1 MAAAQKAKCDSKT
14 EKQQDL
20 KVQHALGMKVGRV
33 KLFHHVANPGRAQIL
48 EYMLVK
54 TDPIWIQNGRYRAG
68 NKKKTIPDS
77 FGPPPGRKQKR
88 FGSGARGQQPGDG
101 DH

>member
-20 KVQHALGMKVGRV
+20 KIQHALGMKVGRV
-33 KLFHHVANPGRAQIL
+33 KLLHHVANPGRTEIF

-54 TDPIWIQNGRYRAG
+54 TDSVWIQNGRYRAG
-68 NKKKTIPDS
+68 SKKKTIPDN
-77 FGPPPGRKQKR
+77 FGPPPGLKQKR
-88 FGSGARGQQPGDG
+88 FRSGARGQQPGDG